1 MKTDDIKQITVDR
14 TTWEVL
20 CDISDELEA
29 DLEDDGPEQD
39 HNEITSLYE
48 LRSVVRRVVAQ
59 GRYFDRKDD

>member
-1 MKTDDIKQITVDR
+1 MKTNDLKQITVDR
-14 TTWEVL
+14 VTWEAL

-48 LRSVVRRVVAQ
+48 LRSVVRRIVAQ
-59 GRYFDRKDD
+59 GRHFDKKGN